1 MQKFDVL
8 IVGGGMVGLTTALA
22 ISKNSDLRIA
32 IVDTQPLA
40 EITAH
45 HDVRVSAINRV
56 SQQLFVNLDVWQDIN
71 NSRVQPYQ
79 HMHIWDKAGYGHI
92 DFDLSDLSKR
102 EHNGQLG
109 WIIENSIIRQALWK
123 KAEQDENIC
132 FFTQEK
138 LTNIA
143 MGDSEVFASFSTQP
157 PITAKLVIGAD
168 GANSWV
174 RQQMKMALTFRDY
187 DHHAIVATV
196 KCPQGHQQTAWQVFL
211 ETGPLALLPLADNH
225 SADTNIGKYKS
236 GKDTSDQDHLC
247 SIVWSTS
254 PEEAKR
260 LLALSESEFSK
271 ALTAASDG
279 KLGNISLASER
290 FSYPLTMRFAQN
302 FIKDRVVLVGDAA
315 HTIHPLA
322 GQGVNLGLLDAAA
335 IAQILTE
342 SLNNEQGSVS
352 SNSAQWLSPITLK
365 QYERWRKTEAA
376 EMIGAMEAIKQT
388 FTPQQAPIKFLRGIG
403 MSIVN
408 QIKPAK
414 NVMIKQALGFK
425 NHLPHLSKVI
435 D

>member
-22 ISKNSDLRIA
+22 IRKNSALSVA
-32 IVDTQPLA
+32 IIDTQPLA
-40 EITAH
+40 ELSEL
-45 HDVRVSAINRV
+45 HDVRVSAINSV
-56 SQQLFVNLDVWQDIN
+56 SQQLFNNLDVWHEIRK
-71 NSRVQPYQ
+71 SRIQPYQ
-79 HMHIWDKAGYGHI
+79 HMHIWDKSGYGHI
-92 DFDLSDLSKR
+92 DFDLTDLAER
-102 EHNGQLG
+102 EHKGQLG
-109 WIIENSIIRQALWK
+109 WIIENRIIRHALWK
-123 KAEQDENIC
+123 KAEKDSGIS
-132 FFTQEK
+132 FFTEEK

-143 MGDSEVFASFSTQP
+143 MGDSEVFASFSTLP
-157 PITAKLVIGAD
+157 PITAKLLIGAD

-196 KCPQGHQQTAWQVFL
+196 NCPQGHKNTAWQVFL
-211 ETGPLALLPLADNH
+211 ETGPLALLPL
-225 SADTNIGKYKS
+225 
-236 GKDTSDQDHLC
+236 SDPDKAKQTLC

-254 PEEAKR
+254 PDEAKR
-260 LLALSESEFSK
+260 LASLSADDFAK

-279 KLGNISLASER
+279 KLGNVSLESER
-290 FSYPLTMRFAQN
+290 YSYPLTMRFAQN

-335 IAQILTE
+335 IAQTLTE
-342 SLNNEQGSVS
+342 TLSKTDIT
-352 SNSAQWLSPITLK
+352 NSHWLCSIKLK
-365 QYERWRKTEAA
+365 QYERWRKAEAA
-376 EMIGAMEAIKQT
+376 EMIAAMEAIKQT
-388 FTPQQAPIKFLRGIG
+388 FTPQKEPVKLLRGIG

-408 QIKPAK
+408 KIKPIK

-425 NHLPHLSKVI
+425 NNLPDLSKVI